1 MGFLLLRVS
10 HTSVSEQL
18 ASQPT
23 CPTESL
29 LFSIN
34 LSLLSFLTQ
43 DLSYGRLAVFSKS

>member
-10 HTSVSEQL
+10 YISVSEQL
-18 ASQPT
+18 ASQLI

-34 LSLLSFLTQ
+34 LSLL
-43 DLSYGRLAVFSKS
+43 LSLDKYQMGCTSYSEFS